1 MAREI
6 FNYENV
12 PAGEY
17 LYYGFHL
24 NNGRYHIDTKRLK
37 NLHIE
42 YCFPKELFNA
52 PRNTHYFVP
61 KYKNI
66 SDWGINILLAQLGKL
81 SEDWNDEY
89 QYVIS
94 KIKTPKEVEENVR
107 MNEMMKTSCSD
118 DYDQI
123 QEDAFFAGIYRRAKY
138 EEVIKSIHLQ
148 YLQKIFTEYFRA
160 LLLTI
165 KDRGYENKE
174 DFTFEKLCWYVQTKF
189 NVENK
194 RANPLFKLPHYRYL
208 DILNKIDNFL
218 KHNTVRSY
226 MALANNPFEKDEEL
240 KAFQSGFVFTKDEA
254 KIQYENGMYAGNWLK
269 IGPEFVGEILDNLL
283 EFSKEFCKLMYDE
296 NAAEA
301 SWNSD
306 EYLIDTLRSE
316 VIYPSW

>member
-6 FNYENV
+6 FNYKNV

-24 NNGRYHIDTKRLK
+24 KNGRYHIDTKRLK
-37 NLHIE
+37 KLHIE
-42 YCFPKELFNA
+42 YCFPEELFA
-52 PRNTHYFVP
+52 TSRNTHYFFS
-61 KYKNI
+61 KYKKV
-66 SDWGINILLAQLGKL
+66 SDWGINVLLAQLRNL
-81 SEDWNDEY
+81 TEDWNDEY

-107 MNEMMKTSCSD
+107 INEMMMTSCSD

-123 QEDAFFAGIYRRAKY
+123 QEDAFFAGIHRQAKY

-174 DFTFEKLCWYVQTKF
+174 DFTFEKLCGYVQTKF

-194 RANPLFKLPHYRYL
+194 RANPLFKLPHYRHF

-240 KAFQSGFVFTKDEA
+240 KAFQSNFVFTKDEA
-254 KIQYENGMYAGNWLK
+254 KIEYENGMYAGNWLK
-269 IGPEFVGEILDNLL
+269 IGPEFVNETLDNLR
-283 EFSKEFCKLMYDE
+283 EFSKEFCKLMYEED
-296 NAAEA
+296 AAEA

-306 EYLIDTLRSE
+306 EYLIDVLRSE